1 MTWEKI
7 QFLPAEAVWIR
18 KVIMNVSKMVK
29 AGTPKSRLSSG
40 ELSTATNGLKTHKEH
55 APHYEYFA
63 KMAFICESRLSM
75 ASKHKMKDTEPVQ
88 TDLTC
93 EQLVQGR

>member
-55 APHYEYFA
+55 ALHLRFG
-63 KMAFICESRLSM
+63 KSTSTLQRQHLFVSQDCRWRLN
-75 ASKHKMKDTEPVQ
+75 T
-88 TDLTC
+88 
-93 EQLVQGR
+93 R